1 MKRLPLGYK
10 AVKCFIDEERIS
22 ESPLKIKHTFSIPV
36 GFAGGKPNLRGFEI
50 DIKKPIKIM
59 FNYLG
64 DNGFLCDAIFEIW
77 IDDAGGVHVAK
88 CVHTQHG
95 TNTDIFIPD
104 NLDITLNY
112 RDKPGAPVWSDVS
125 FDYTNSTSFRNPTNI
140 VAIVPLGDHEIGYSQ
155 VIEE

>member
-10 AVKCFIDEERIS
+10 AVKCFIDQERIS
-22 ESPLKIKHTFSIPV
+22 ASPLQFKHTFSLS
-36 GFAGGKPNLRGFEI
+36 GLKGFEV

-64 DNGFLCDAIFEIW
+64 DNGFLCNAIFEILLNGA
-77 IDDAGGVHVAK
+77 DGFHVGK
-88 CVHTQHG
+88 CEITQYG
-95 TNTDIFIPD
+95 TSTDIFIPD

-112 RDKPGAPVWSDVS
+112 RDKPGAPTWSDVY
-125 FDYTNSTSFRNPTNI
+125 FDYIDSTSFRNLTNI